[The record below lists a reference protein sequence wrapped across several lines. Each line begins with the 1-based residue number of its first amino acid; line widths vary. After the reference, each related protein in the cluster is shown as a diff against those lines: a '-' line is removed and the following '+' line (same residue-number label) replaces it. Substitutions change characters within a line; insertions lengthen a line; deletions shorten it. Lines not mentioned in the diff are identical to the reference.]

1 MASLKNY
8 ALSLL
13 GSKAAVVMT
22 NGGGPTTLF
31 TTPVGKTTYI
41 THAVVHDASAT
52 LVAGTSY
59 TITGMGAAFS
69 LAALTTATTG
79 FVVVA
84 PAVSVLRL
92 RVAEATAVVLT
103 TTTGSGTA
111 TATIDV
117 FGYTV

>member
-8 ALSLL
+8 AISLL
-13 GSKAAVVMT
+13 GSKAAVAMT

-41 THAVVHDASAT
+41 THAVVRSASAT
-52 LVAGTSY
+52 LVSGTAY
-59 TITGMGAAFS
+59 TITGMGSAFS
-69 LAALTTATTG
+69 LSALTTATTG

-84 PAVSVLRL
+84 PASTIQRQL
-92 RVAEATAVVLT
+92 VAEATAVVLT